1 MRQIEKMMVL
11 AVANNQNFKL
21 SNTEVK
27 VLNNNV
33 FVALHGNLIFAR
45 VNNKEYY
52 SNAGWN
58 TRTTASRLRAL
69 GADYSTNSK
78 KRNCDLIS
86 KNEMLDIYYSC
97 MFGLNK

>member
-1 MRQIEKMMVL
+1 MREIEKMMVN
-11 AVANNQNFKL
+11 AVANKQNFKR

-27 VLNNNV
+27 NINGSV
-33 FVALHGNLIFAR
+33 FVALHGNLIFASIDG
-45 VNNKEYY
+45 KKYY

-58 TRTTASRLRAL
+58 TVTTASRLRAL

-86 KNEMLDIYYSC
+86 RQEMKNLFYSVV
-97 MFGLNK
+97 G